1 MSRANP
7 RKAIDALMPLPVKA
21 GGISVNPITLGL
33 YAALEKIGSPLL
45 TGETVQTLDWLPT
58 LYLLTHDPEEAL
70 LGNLAD
76 KAFEWAKT
84 QPVTV
89 VEAIQRAAYAQM
101 GRVSNVVPQ
110 AQKKKESQTRGN
122 DGWIV
127 QWVDYAAKRYGWSY
141 HEIMWEVPASAIA
154 LLLRCDRVADNKI
167 FPLSEIE
174 KIDDGKKT

>member
-7 RKAIDALMPLPVKA
+7 FKAIDAIMPLPIKA
-21 GGISVNPITLGL
+21 GGISINPMTLGL

-58 LYLLTHDPEEAL
+58 LYLLTHNPEEAL

-101 GRVSNVVPQ
+101 GRVSDVVPQ
-110 AQKKKESQTRGN
+110 AQKKKSRKRAAMT
-122 DGWIV
+122 DGLSN
-127 QWVDYAAKRYGWSY
+127 GSTT
-141 HEIMWEVPASAIA
+141 
-154 LLLRCDRVADNKI
+154 LRNATAGATTKSC
-167 FPLSEIE
+167 
-174 KIDDGKKT
+174 GKSRQAQSPFS